1 MQNRTKIGLATG
13 ANVIASLFT
22 KLYYFSL
29 NEINTMVSEFLA
41 EKVDLLDK
49 KLAEKWEGNLNLL
62 SA

>member
-41 EKVDLLDK
+41 EKVLQNWLK
-49 KLAEKWEGNLNLL
+49 NGRGI
-62 SA
+62 

>member
-41 EKVDLLDK
+41 EKVLQNP